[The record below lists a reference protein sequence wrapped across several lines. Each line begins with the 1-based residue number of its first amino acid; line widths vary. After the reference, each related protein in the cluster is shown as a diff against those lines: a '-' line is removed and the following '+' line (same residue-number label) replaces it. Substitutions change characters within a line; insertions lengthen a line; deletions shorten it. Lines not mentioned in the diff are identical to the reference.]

1 MKKGIIF
8 DLDGTLCDSTSFWNH
23 LGEAYLKTI
32 GIIDKDIDD
41 ECHNMSIMES
51 SEYIKKKHNLEATA
65 NFIRMEIN
73 CLIEEAY
80 FKKLELKPGVLD
92 FLEYMYAHGY
102 KMIIATDTPK
112 PLVLGLFKRYG
123 IPHYFIDVITT
134 IKVKK
139 SKEYPDVYDY
149 CLLRMDLLKR
159 DVVVFEDNQNVIKML
174 KDNAYDTIR
183 VVDDP
188 SEVDTSYA
196 LYTID
201 NFSDTRAYEI
211 MDKLI

>member
-1 MKKGIIF
+1 MKKGLIF
-8 DLDGTLCDSTSFWNH
+8 DLDGTLCDSTYFWNH
-23 LGEAYLKTI
+23 LGEAYLKTV
-32 GIIDKDIDD
+32 GIIDKEIDI
-41 ECHNMSIMES
+41 ECHDMSIEES
-51 SEYIKKKHNLEATA
+51 SEYIKKKHNLDTTA

-92 FLEYMYAHGY
+92 FLEYMYAKKY

-149 CLLRMDLLKR
+149 CLLRMGLDKR
-159 DVVVFEDNQNVIKML
+159 DVVVFEDNQRVINML
-174 KDNAYDTIR
+174 KDNGYDTIR

-188 SEVDTSYA
+188 SEIDTSNA
-196 LYTID
+196 LFTVD
-201 NFSDTRAYEI
+201 NFTDTRAYEI
-211 MDKLI
+211 IDKLI

>member
-8 DLDGTLCDSTSFWNH
+8 DLDGTILDSTYFWNH
-23 LGEAYLKTI
+23 LGELYLKEK
-32 GIIDKDIDD
+32 GIIDLNVDD
-41 ECHNMSIMES
+41 ECSNMSIEEA
-51 SEYIKKKHNLEATA
+51 SEFIKKKYNMPEQANL
-65 NFIRMEIN
+65 IRMEIN

-80 FKKLELKPGVLD
+80 FKKLSLKPGVLD
-92 FLEYMYAHGY
+92 FLEYMHAHNY

-112 PLVLGLFKRYG
+112 PYVIGVLKRYG
-123 IPHYFIDVITT
+123 IVDYFIDIITT

-139 SKEYPDVYDY
+139 SKEYPDIYDY
-149 CLLRMDLLKR
+149 CLLRMGLNKR

-183 VVDDP
+183 VIDDTKDVDKG
-188 SEVDTSYA
+188 YA

-201 NFSDTRAYEI
+201 NFLDTKAYDILE
-211 MDKLI
+211 KLI